1 VRALVTGAS
10 GFVGRHLVAHLEAE
24 GDTVAVLD
32 RHATVAV
39 DVTDAPAV
47 LRAVA
52 DTRPDAVYHL
62 AALTHVGESWDRRAD
77 YAAVNVDGTRNVLD
91 ACARV
96 GVGTVVVVGSA
107 EAYGNTEPASLRVR
121 EDTPLHPRSPYG
133 ATKMEAER
141 VARRAYAERDLP
153 VVVVRP
159 FNHTGP
165 GQSPEFVVPALASR
179 IAAAERPGASNEL
192 RVGNLDAVRDI
203 TDVRDVVR
211 AYRLVARDG
220 RPGAVYNVCR
230 GRGVSVRAIALG
242 LLSMARRELRLAVD
256 PSLVRPVDVPVL
268 VGDPSRVRHETGW
281 SAEIDLTRTLV
292 DVLAEARVR
301 TAAQDADP
309 SA

>member
-32 RHATVAV
+32 RHAAVAV
-39 DVTDAPAV
+39 DVTDPPAV
-47 LRAVA
+47 LLAVA
-52 DTRPDAVYHL
+52 DARPDAVYHL

-77 YAAVNVDGTRNVLD
+77 YAAVNIDGTRNVLE
-91 ACARV
+91 ACAQV
-96 GVGTVVVVGSA
+96 GVGMVVVVGSA
-107 EAYGNTEPASLRVR
+107 EAYGKVDPADLPVR
-121 EDTPLHPRSPYG
+121 EDAPLHPRSPYG
-133 ATKMEAER
+133 TTKMEAEL
-141 VARRAYAERDLP
+141 VARRAHEERGLP

-179 IAAAERPGASNEL
+179 IAAAERPGASDEL
-192 RVGNLDAVRDI
+192 RVGNVDALRDL

-211 AYRLVARDG
+211 AYRLVARHG
-220 RPGAVYNVCR
+220 HPGAAYNVCS
-230 GRGVSVRAIALG
+230 GRAVSVRAVALG

-268 VGDPSRVRHETGW
+268 VGDPAKVRHETGW
-281 SAEIDLTRTLV
+281 SPEIDLTRTLF
-292 DVLAEARVR
+292 DVLEEARGR
-301 TAAQDADP
+301 TATRDADP